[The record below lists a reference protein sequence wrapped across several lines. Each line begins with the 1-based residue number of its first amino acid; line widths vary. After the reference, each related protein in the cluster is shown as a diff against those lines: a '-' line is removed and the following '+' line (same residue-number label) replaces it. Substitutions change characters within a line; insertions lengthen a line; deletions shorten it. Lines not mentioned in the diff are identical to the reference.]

1 MKNDIG
7 LLIKQLCEKKN
18 ITAIMFSQ
26 KLKKSAQAVYDIY
39 KRSSIDT
46 DLLIDICI
54 ALDTPITYFFDE
66 SITGGTGAGNMTV
79 SNGSSVIQDNRVN
92 GSGHNI
98 STDQN
103 NFQKEV
109 EHLKEIIKE
118 KDNTISALNKL
129 VSVLTDKK

>member
-26 KLKKSAQAVYDIY
+26 KIKKSTQAVYDIY

-46 DLLIDICI
+46 DLLKDICI

-66 SITGGTGAGNMTV
+66 SITGGTRVGNMTV
-79 SNGSSVIQDNRVN
+79 SNGHNIIQDNSVN

-98 STDQN
+98 SADLN
-103 NFQKEV
+103 NCHKEV

-118 KDNTISALNKL
+118 KDNTIKALNTL
-129 VSVLTDKK
+129 VEVLNDKK